1 MIILFIAI
9 IIWFIYLSII
19 LSSELNSEEISGL
32 KVIWVNV
39 IISAFIILAIR
50 IWYIKSKYYLLQ
62 KDRVLTWSGIIN
74 KSKKTILYDRIN
86 FVEKNQWLLWKI
98 FGNWIVQIYTVWSWN
113 VDMVLE
119 DSKDFRKLYDNLK
132 KD

>member
-1 MIILFIAI
+1 M
-9 IIWFIYLSII
+9 
-19 LSSELNSEEISGL
+19 
-32 KVIWVNV
+32 
-39 IISAFIILAIR
+39 
-50 IWYIKSKYYLLQ
+50 
-62 KDRVLTWSGIIN
+62 
-74 KSKKTILYDRIN
+74 YDRIN

>member
-1 MIILFIAI
+1 M
-9 IIWFIYLSII
+9 
-19 LSSELNSEEISGL
+19 
-32 KVIWVNV
+32 
-39 IISAFIILAIR
+39 
-50 IWYIKSKYYLLQ
+50 
-62 KDRVLTWSGIIN
+62 TWSGIIN